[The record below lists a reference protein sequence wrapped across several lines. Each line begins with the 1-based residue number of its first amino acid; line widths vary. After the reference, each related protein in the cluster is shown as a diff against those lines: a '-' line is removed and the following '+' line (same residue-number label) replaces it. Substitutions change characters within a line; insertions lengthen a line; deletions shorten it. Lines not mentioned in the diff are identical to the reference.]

1 MQGRS
6 VKAAL
11 FFYRSRRMSRLEPQR
26 APTPS
31 PGKPSANGAEGL
43 APQLAEG
50 IELLGEYRDS
60 GFKQAPYLARRADG
74 QVLQLPRLLYLVA
87 ENADGRRNY
96 EQIAQAVTQ
105 GFGRGVSEDNVRV
118 LVDSKLRPLGVL
130 AAPDGSSP
138 RLSRPNP
145 LLALNFKTAV
155 IPPQLVN
162 AVTIVFRPFFWPLVA
177 LLAVTGFLAL
187 DWWLFFVHGIAQGL
201 RHLINEPVFFLMAF
215 GLVVLSAAFHE
226 CGHATGC
233 RYGGARPGVMG
244 VGIYLVWPAF
254 YTDVTDAYRLGKGGR
269 LRTDFGGVYFNAL
282 FMPAALGLY
291 LLTHFEVLIAVIL
304 LLQFEMLHQ
313 FLPFLRLDGY
323 YVIAD
328 ITGVP
333 DIFVRMKPVLLSLL
347 PWRKPD
353 AQVTVLK
360 NWVRV
365 VVTIWVVLTVGFVL
379 YAYGMLLLHL
389 PSIVGSAW
397 ASMLALV
404 RNTSTA
410 LGSGQAAIGLFSVLQ
425 IILLTLPVLG
435 LGWMLGRLMQRLL
448 VLNWVRTRGR
458 PFNRVTGYLVMA
470 AATLLLV
477 AAWTPPRTHYQ
488 PIAPGARGTINESFD
503 EAPSVFS
510 QILSI
515 APPLRNLVSPS
526 ASPTA
531 SASPAAASPA
541 PSASETPS
549 ATATPSPT
557 PSSSP

>member
-1 MQGRS
+1 M
-6 VKAAL
+6 
-11 FFYRSRRMSRLEPQR
+11 
-26 APTPS
+26 
-31 PGKPSANGAEGL
+31 
-43 APQLAEG
+43 
-50 IELLGEYRDS
+50 LGEYRDS
-60 GFKQAPYLARRADG
+60 GFKEAPYLARRADG

-87 ENADGRRNY
+87 ENTDGRRSY
-96 EQIAQAVTQ
+96 EQIAEAVTQ
-105 GFGRGVSEDNVRV
+105 KFGRGVSEDNVRV
-118 LVDSKLRPLGVL
+118 LADSKLRPLGVL
-130 AAPDGSSP
+130 AARDGSS
-138 RLSRPNP
+138 LKLERPNP

-155 IPPQLVN
+155 VPRGLVN
-162 AVTIVFRPFFWPLVA
+162 ALTTLFHPFFWPVLVI
-177 LLAVTGFLAL
+177 LAVAGFVAL

-201 RHLINEPVFFLMAF
+201 RHLIDEPVFFLVVF
-215 GLVVLSAAFHE
+215 GLVVLSAALHE

-269 LRTDFGGVYFNAL
+269 LRTDLGGVYFNAL
-282 FMPAALGLY
+282 FMLAALGLY

-389 PSIVGSAW
+389 PSIVGTAW

-477 AAWTPPRTHYQ
+477 AAWTPPRAHYQ

-503 EAPSVFS
+503 DAPSVFS

-526 ASPTA
+526 ASPTTSA
-531 SASPAAASPA
+531 SPTAASPAA
-541 PSASETPS
+541 SASETPG
-549 ATATPSPT
+549 ATASPSPT

>member
-1 MQGRS
+1 
-6 VKAAL
+6 
-11 FFYRSRRMSRLEPQR
+11 
-26 APTPS
+26 
-31 PGKPSANGAEGL
+31 
-43 APQLAEG
+43 
-50 IELLGEYRDS
+50 
-60 GFKQAPYLARRADG
+60 
-74 QVLQLPRLLYLVA
+74 
-87 ENADGRRNY
+87 
-96 EQIAQAVTQ
+96 
-105 GFGRGVSEDNVRV
+105 
-118 LVDSKLRPLGVL
+118 
-130 AAPDGSSP
+130 
-138 RLSRPNP
+138 
-145 LLALNFKTAV
+145 
-155 IPPQLVN
+155 
-162 AVTIVFRPFFWPLVA
+162 
-177 LLAVTGFLAL
+177 
-187 DWWLFFVHGIAQGL
+187 
-201 RHLINEPVFFLMAF
+201 
-215 GLVVLSAAFHE
+215 
-226 CGHATGC
+226 
-233 RYGGARPGVMG
+233 MG

-269 LRTDFGGVYFNAL
+269 LRTDLGGVYFNAL
-282 FMPAALGLY
+282 FMLGALGLY
-291 LLTHFEVLIAVIL
+291 LVTHFEVLIAVIL

-333 DIFVRMKPVLLSLL
+333 DIFARMKPVLLSLL
-347 PWRKPD
+347 PGRKPD
-353 AQVTVLK
+353 PQVTVLK

-389 PSIVGSAW
+389 PSIVGTAW

-425 IILLTLPVLG
+425 IVLLTLPVLG
-435 LGWMLGRLMQRLL
+435 LGWMLGRLMERLL

-477 AAWTPPRTHYQ
+477 AAWTPPRAHYQ
-488 PIAPGARGTINESFD
+488 PIAPSARGTIDESLD
-503 EAPSVFS
+503 DAPSVFS

>member
-1 MQGRS
+1 M
-6 VKAAL
+6 
-11 FFYRSRRMSRLEPQR
+11 
-26 APTPS
+26 
-31 PGKPSANGAEGL
+31 
-43 APQLAEG
+43 
-50 IELLGEYRDS
+50 LGEYRDS
-60 GFKQAPYLARRADG
+60 GFKEAPYLARRADG

-87 ENADGRRNY
+87 ENTDGRRSY
-96 EQIAQAVTQ
+96 EQIAEAVTQ
-105 GFGRGVSEDNVRV
+105 KFGRGVSEDNVRV
-118 LVDSKLRPLGVL
+118 LADSKLRPLGVL
-130 AAPDGSSP
+130 AARDGSS
-138 RLSRPNP
+138 LKLERPNP

-155 IPPQLVN
+155 VPRGLVN
-162 AVTIVFRPFFWPLVA
+162 ALTTLFHPFFWPVLVI
-177 LLAVTGFLAL
+177 LAVAGFVAL

-201 RHLINEPVFFLMAF
+201 RHLIDEPVFFLVVF
-215 GLVVLSAAFHE
+215 GLVILSAALHE

-269 LRTDFGGVYFNAL
+269 LRTDLGGVYFNAL
-282 FMPAALGLY
+282 FMLAALGLY

-389 PSIVGSAW
+389 PSIVGTAW

-526 ASPTA
+526 ASPTTSA
-531 SASPAAASPA
+531 SPTAASPAA
-541 PSASETPS
+541 SASETPG
-549 ATATPSPT
+549 ATASPSPT